1 MNGPNRAIDLL
12 RGGCILYIVA
22 FWHLLGYIDG
32 IDGYKNFLTYRLT
45 IVVLGLFTLIAG
57 VLAGRRVLQGRE
69 QIWRYYRSRAIR
81 ILPPYGLALL
91 LFALSGLLSWSEVG
105 QALLLR
111 PAFDSHPLR
120 TLWYINMLVVFY
132 AAAPLLQ
139 ILGRWLAERMPQG
152 LDASVLLVLAL
163 TGAGI
168 VLTGIDTGIDP
179 RLGVYMPAF
188 ATGVLMSDRLLNAA
202 GEDTTGAS
210 VPGLARLWVLAL
222 VAIGLSAK
230 VPGHD
235 LESSLWSLPLAT
247 LTPPLVLL
255 IALRR
260 IRTPTIPSWLQAS
273 STASYFI
280 YLLHRPILK
289 ELKPL
294 VGRMAHHH
302 PAPELALY
310 WGMAIP
316 LVVAVAW
323 WSQLLY
329 DRTTRA
335 MAI

>member
-1 MNGPNRAIDLL
+1 MNRPNRAIDLL
-12 RGGCILYIVA
+12 RGGSILYIVA

-32 IDGYKNFLTYRLT
+32 IDGYKNVITYRLT

-57 VLAGRRVLQGRE
+57 VLAGRRVLQSRA
-69 QIWRYYRSRAIR
+69 QIEEYYRSRAIR

-91 LFALSGLLSWSEVG
+91 LFGQSGLLSWSDVG

-132 AAAPLLQ
+132 VAVPLLQ
-139 ILGRWLAERMPQG
+139 MLGRWLAQKLPPH
-152 LDASVLLVLAL
+152 LDAAVLLVLAL
-163 TGAGI
+163 AGAAV
-168 VLTGIDTGIDP
+168 VLTRIDTGIDP
-179 RLGVYMPAF
+179 RLGVYFPAF
-188 ATGVLMSDRLLNAA
+188 ATGVLMSARLLGAA
-202 GEDTTGAS
+202 GGDVNGDAQ
-210 VPGLARLWVLAL
+210 PAMARLWLLAL
-222 VAIGLSAK
+222 IAIGLSAK

-247 LTPPLVLL
+247 LVPPLVLL

-260 IRTPTIPSWLQAS
+260 IRTPVIPLWLQAS
-273 STASYFI
+273 STASYFL

-289 ELKPL
+289 ELRPL
-294 VGRMAHHH
+294 IGRLAHHH

-310 WGMAIP
+310 WGVAIP
-316 LVVAVAW
+316 LLVALAW

-329 DRTTRA
+329 DRTIRA
-335 MAI
+335 MGL

>member
-1 MNGPNRAIDLL
+1 
-12 RGGCILYIVA
+12 
-22 FWHLLGYIDG
+22 
-32 IDGYKNFLTYRLT
+32 
-45 IVVLGLFTLIAG
+45 
-57 VLAGRRVLQGRE
+57 
-69 QIWRYYRSRAIR
+69 
-81 ILPPYGLALL
+81 
-91 LFALSGLLSWSEVG
+91 
-105 QALLLR
+105 
-111 PAFDSHPLR
+111 
-120 TLWYINMLVVFY
+120 
-132 AAAPLLQ
+132 
-139 ILGRWLAERMPQG
+139 
-152 LDASVLLVLAL
+152 
-163 TGAGI
+163 
-168 VLTGIDTGIDP
+168 
-179 RLGVYMPAF
+179 
-188 ATGVLMSDRLLNAA
+188 
-202 GEDTTGAS
+202 
-210 VPGLARLWVLAL
+210 VLAL